1 MKLSIVI
8 STQPA
13 KFSALAYKGKLAE
26 NIAKI
31 KALGYDGVELAIR
44 DPKLL
49 DIAMLESL
57 LVKYE
62 FPVVAIGTG
71 QAYGEE
77 GLSFT
82 SPEEAIRRS
91 AIERI
96 KSQIHLA
103 ERLKSFVIIGLI
115 RGNKRPE
122 TDAELTTRW
131 LIEAMQECA
140 TENPGV
146 RLVIEPCNRYETN
159 IINTVDEGLEFLKT
173 LAQPNVGL
181 LLDTFHMNIE
191 EANMLA
197 SIGKAGSRLF
207 HFHIADSNRW
217 HPGTG
222 HIDFKAVVDRLKK
235 IGYTGYLSAEIL
247 PLPDS
252 DIAAKNT
259 SEYMHRLIK

>member
-13 KFSALAYKGKLAE
+13 KFSALAYKGKLAG

-31 KALGYDGVELAIR
+31 KALGYDGVELAVR

-49 DIAMLESL
+49 DIAEIEFL
-57 LVKYE
+57 LAKYE
-62 FPVVAIGTG
+62 LPVVAIGTG

-82 SPEEAIRRS
+82 SPDEAIRHG

-103 ERLKSFVIIGLI
+103 ERWNSLIIIGLI
-115 RGNKRPE
+115 RGNRRPD
-122 TDAELTTRW
+122 TGAELTKRW
-131 LIEAMQECA
+131 LSEAMQECVA
-140 TENPGV
+140 VNPAV
-146 RLVIEPCNRYETN
+146 RLVIEPCNRYESN
-159 IINTVDEGLEFLKT
+159 IISTIDEGLDFLNT
-173 LAQPNVGL
+173 LALPNVGL
-181 LLDTFHMNIE
+181 LPDTFHMNIE
-191 EANMLA
+191 EPDIPE
-197 SIGKAGSRLF
+197 SIEKAGSRIF

-217 HPGTG
+217 HPGAG
-222 HIDFKAVVDRLKK
+222 HIDFKAIVNRLTK
-235 IGYTGYLSAEIL
+235 IGYDGYLSAEIL

-252 DIAAKNT
+252 DTAAKKT
-259 SEYMHRLIK
+259 IKLMRGL

>member
-31 KALGYDGVELAIR
+31 KALGYDGVELAVR

-49 DIAMLESL
+49 DIAEIESL
-57 LVKYE
+57 LAKFE
-62 FPVVAIGTG
+62 LPVVAIGTG

-82 SPEEAIRRS
+82 SPDEAIRRK

-96 KSQIHLA
+96 RSQIRLA
-103 ERLKSFVIIGLI
+103 ERWNSLVIIGLI
-115 RGNKRPE
+115 RGNRRPE
-122 TDAELTTRW
+122 ADEELTTRW
-131 LIEAMQECA
+131 LSEAMQECA
-140 TENPGV
+140 ALNPAV
-146 RLVIEPCNRYETN
+146 RLVIEPCNRYESN
-159 IINTVDEGLEFLKT
+159 IISTVDEGLDFLNT
-173 LAQPNVGL
+173 LALPNVGL

-191 EANMLA
+191 EPDIPE
-197 SIGKAGSRLF
+197 SIEKAGSRIF

-217 HPGTG
+217 HPGAG
-222 HIDFKAVVDRLKK
+222 HIDFNAVVDCLTI
-235 IGYTGYLSAEIL
+235 IGYDGYLSAEIL
-247 PLPDS
+247 PPPDS
-252 DIAAKNT
+252 DTAAKKT
-259 SEYMHRLIK
+259 IEFMRGLMK